1 MEAKI
6 LIVDDEE
13 AVIKAIAGAL
23 EDEGYLTLTAR
34 DGREALEIYRREG
47 ADVVLLDIWM
57 PDIDGL
63 DLLRRIK
70 DVDDGCPVI
79 MISGHATVST
89 AVKAMKMGAFDFLEK
104 PLSVEALLGTVERAL
119 RERKAH
125 PVQKGLGS
133 ETIPKRGPSQGE
145 AVGRGKVVQRTL
157 RRSAVLYGTGL
168 HSGQKTGLIL
178 LPQPPNTGILFCD
191 LAEDV
196 VIPGDLDHVVST
208 DFATSVGDKGV
219 LVRTIEHLMAV
230 LHAYGVSNLLIKVN
244 GEVPIMDG
252 SALEFCK
259 LLEEI
264 GLQDQEE
271 GLEEIEL
278 DRKYELKDGDRFI
291 SIEPADHLEID
302 FTLQYP
308 PPVGLQRVRFT
319 LDGPDSFKEEIAP
332 ARTYAFLKDV
342 EKLSKMGLAGGGHL
356 HNVVLLDDRGVINTT
371 LRFPDELVR
380 HKVLDLLGDL
390 YLLNRPVKG
399 KVTARM
405 TGHRENVGLL
415 RLVKEGLGL

>member
-70 DVDDGCPVI
+70 DVDDSCPVI

-133 ETIPKRGPSQGE
+133 EIIPKRGPSQGE

>member
-70 DVDDGCPVI
+70 DVDDSCPVI

>member
-178 LPQPPNTGILFCD
+178 VPQPPNTGILFCD